1 MILGGE
7 EMTDI
12 LIRVREVLLESQKSQ
27 TEIGKAIRKTPQ
39 YVWKL
44 LNDDNANPSKSVIK
58 DICQAFGINED
69 WINKGE
75 LPKDLKLDK
84 DFSSICAEI
93 GTEDS
98 KAKEAIMK
106 YYQLSSEDKELF
118 WKFIERFSK

>member
-44 LNDDNANPSKSVIK
+44 LNDDNANPSKN
-58 DICQAFGINED
+58 AFFISYKLN
-69 WINKGE
+69 
-75 LPKDLKLDK
+75 DLKK
-84 DFSSICAEI
+84 KQE
-93 GTEDS
+93 
-98 KAKEAIMK
+98 
-106 YYQLSSEDKELF
+106 
-118 WKFIERFSK
+118 

>member
-1 MILGGE
+1 
-7 EMTDI
+7 MTDI

-69 WINKGE
+69 WITKGE

-118 WKFIERFSK
+118 WKFIERFAK